1 MWPAVPRVSGAA
13 ASRDGGVGSGEPGTG
28 DPSDERRQ
36 HGAGQL
42 VQLGVAHG
50 AQVEEQAAV
59 VQAAHDGG
67 RAETQRGGEPVGV
80 PIHAHGHSDARHLG
94 DGQDAGAGARDSV
107 EQRDA
112 VGGQRRRRIR
122 TREQV
127 AQALRASAYL
137 GERRCQRRERR
148 HARDRARRVQIEPE
162 HGVERGQVE
171 LVDAQSARQRVAA
184 HRRDGRGPAHG
195 YSGLRA
201 AEELVAAEG
210 HDVGAG
216 GDAARERRLLGEQRQ
231 PGQGAAAEVVDE
243 HGVVLVGHAG
253 ELLERGLRSE
263 PHDAVVAGVHAQDGA
278 RALWPGL
285 LEVLEVGAVGGADF
299 DQLGPALTQDVG
311 DAKAVAD
318 LHELA
323 AGDEHL
329 AATARGGE
337 VLVARGQLVEI
348 GDGFRIPDIL
358 RESGA
363 ELVEVGTT
371 NRTYLKDFEKAWT
384 ERTRAVLRVH
394 TSNYR
399 IVGFT
404 AEPALEELAG
414 LAHEH
419 DAVLVDDLGSGA
431 LAGLPLFA
439 EEPALTDSIAAGADV
454 VTFSGDK
461 LLGGPQAGVAVGRAA
476 TIEAMRRHP
485 LARALRIDKLDL
497 AALDAVLRLYLDP
510 ARAVERVP
518 TLAALA
524 APLAEVRARAE
535 RLRDLLTGPGAAA
548 ALPADRVALLDTVAR
563 AGAGALPVTEV
574 PSVAVAVSVDADAD
588 GLAAALRLGEPA
600 VVCRLHDGRLLF
612 DLRAVRDA
620 ELDELA
626 GAVLAA
632 LA

>member
-1 MWPAVPRVSGAA
+1 MAEKSEKVGAA
-13 ASRDGGVGSGEPGTG
+13 GRA
-28 DPSDERRQ
+28 
-36 HGAGQL
+36 QL
-42 VQLGVAHG
+42 RSL
-50 AQVEEQAAV
+50 AAV
-59 VQAAHDGG
+59 DEVLREPAA
-67 RAETQRGGEPVGV
+67 
-80 PIHAHGHSDARHLG
+80 L
-94 DGQDAGAGARDSV
+94 
-107 EQRDA
+107 
-112 VGGQRRRRIR
+112 
-122 TREQV
+122 
-127 AQALRASAYL
+127 
-137 GERRCQRRERR
+137 
-148 HARDRARRVQIEPE
+148 
-162 HGVERGQVE
+162 
-171 LVDAQSARQRVAA
+171 
-184 HRRDGRGPAHG
+184 
-195 YSGLRA
+195 
-201 AEELVAAEG
+201 
-210 HDVGAG
+210 
-216 GDAARERRLLGEQRQ
+216 
-231 PGQGAAAEVVDE
+231 
-243 HGVVLVGHAG
+243 
-253 ELLERGLRSE
+253 ELLERYPRELVVDAVRAVIERLRAEILAAGAAGEASAAQAADLTPAALVPWAARLLE
-263 PHDAVVAGVHAQDGA
+263 AAVTPSLRRVINATGVVVHTNLGRALLPQEAVDAVVTAASGYTDLEYSLARGA
-278 RALWPGL
+278 RASRQDHVHDVLCTVTGAEDALAVNNNAAAVL
-285 LEVLEVGAVGGADF
+285 LA
-299 DQLGPALTQDVG
+299 
-311 DAKAVAD
+311 
-318 LHELA
+318 
-323 AGDEHL
+323 L

-384 ERTRAVLRVH
+384 PRTRAVMRVH

-439 EEPALTDSIAAGADV
+439 EEPALTDSIAAGADI

-476 TIEAMRRHP
+476 AIEAMRRHP

-510 ARAVERVP
+510 RRAIAEIP

-524 APLAEVRARAE
+524 APLDEVRGRAG
-535 RLRDLLTGPGAAA
+535 RLRELLIGAGI
-548 ALPADRVALLDTVAR
+548 PEDRLELVDTVAR

-574 PSVAVAVSVDADAD
+574 PSVAVAVSVDGDAD
-588 GLAAALRLGEPA
+588 GLAASLRLGAPA